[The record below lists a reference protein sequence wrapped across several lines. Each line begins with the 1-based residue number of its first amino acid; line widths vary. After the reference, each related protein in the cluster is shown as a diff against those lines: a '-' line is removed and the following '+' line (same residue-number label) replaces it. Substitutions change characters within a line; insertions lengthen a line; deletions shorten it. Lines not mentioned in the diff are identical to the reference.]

1 MRAAR
6 YLTTIVVV
14 TGVDWAV
21 ESAWARS
28 SLAILES
35 GDATGDQR
43 RECGNTVRS
52 YLARVEGL
60 ANLRGDKL
68 KEIATGAA
76 AGPPK
81 RKREVAAVFEESTL
95 RLVVPLWDTAW
106 LIDLATQASVLPMR
120 LVLRTVV
127 GDPASPGIERFT
139 VEDATP
145 LHEYEKFLAPKE
157 GDRVVV
163 VTLYGLE
170 LDEEAARFTIRSQ
183 AIATQPAAGPT
194 PLMAKDILAA
204 LGSGRVR
211 VGLRRMPDGGTQVHF
226 EDAPEGETW
235 TDRTAARP

>member
-1 MRAAR
+1 M
-6 YLTTIVVV
+6 
-14 TGVDWAV
+14 TGTDWAV
-21 ESAWARS
+21 ESAWALS
-28 SLAILES
+28 ALAILEG
-35 GDATGDQR
+35 GDATGEQR
-43 RECGNTVRS
+43 RECGSTVRS
-52 YLARVEGL
+52 YLERVEGV
-60 ANLRGDKL
+60 ANVRGDKL

-106 LIDLATQASVLPMR
+106 LVDLATQASVLPMR

-127 GDPASPGIERFT
+127 GDAAAPGVERFT
-139 VEDATP
+139 VEDAAP
-145 LHEYEKFLAPKE
+145 LDSLAKLPAPKE

-170 LDEEAARFTIRSQ
+170 LDEEAARFTIRSLEV
-183 AIATQPAAGPT
+183 AKDRSPESS

-211 VGLRRMPDGGTQVHF
+211 VGLRRTSDGGTQVHF

-235 TDRTAARP
+235 ADRTVARP

>member
-1 MRAAR
+1 M
-6 YLTTIVVV
+6 

-28 SLAILES
+28 SLAILEG
-35 GDATGDQR
+35 GDATGEQR
-43 RECGNTVRS
+43 RDCGNTVRS
-52 YLARVEGL
+52 YLERVEGV

-68 KEIATGAA
+68 MEIATGAA
-76 AGPPK
+76 TGPPK

-106 LIDLATQASVLPMR
+106 LVDLATQASLLPMR

-127 GDPASPGIERFT
+127 GDAAASGVERFT
-139 VEDATP
+139 VEEATP
-145 LHEYEKFLAPKE
+145 LDSLAKCPAPKE

-170 LDEEAARFTIRSQ
+170 LDEDAARFTIRSHEV
-183 AIATQPAAGPT
+183 AKDKGAEPS
-194 PLMAKDILAA
+194 PLRAKDILAA

-211 VGLRRMPDGGTQVHF
+211 VGLRHTPDGGTQVHF